1 MTFSIKQAQE
11 ILEKERYPVI
21 ATINGLRENKHQFNN
36 YYQLIKTDKGWEYS
50 LFMQEKTN
58 SSEKAELKEFQ
69 NESDGAMYFLLK
81 QLSNGYSRTYIDSY
95 RGVLPD
101 NLSINDLEKGLQKV
115 GVSAKKFVYGEKELN
130 GTFIQLEKVDDEY
143 CSFSLYVDGVRTKSS
158 IALSNRRVLG
168 ITFRKVMLLYFF
180 ETKVE
185 PILKRE
191 HTSYGTDELVTF
203 VFS

>member
-11 ILEKERYPVI
+11 ILEKENFPVI
-21 ATINGLRENKHQFNN
+21 ATTNGVRENSHPFDN

-58 SSEKAELKEFQ
+58 SPEKADLKEFQ

-95 RGVLPD
+95 RGDLPD
-101 NLSINDLEKGLQKV
+101 NLSINDLIKGLQKV
-115 GVSAKKFVYGEKELN
+115 GVSARKFVYGKKELN
-130 GTFIQLEKVDDEY
+130 GTFIQLEKVDDEH
-143 CSFSLYVDGVRTKSS
+143 CSFSLYVDGVKTKSS
-158 IALSNRRVLG
+158 IPLSNRRGLG
-168 ITFRKVMLLYFF
+168 ITFRKVILLYFF

-191 HTSYGTDELVTF
+191 HITYGTDELVTF
-203 VFS
+203 VFN